1 MNKILIVD
9 DSTSDKRVI
18 LGLLT
23 KVGYDSLV
31 VESIEA
37 GKAELKKLSPSSV
50 VMVSMK
56 CKDGMALDLIRWAK
70 MRGYINPI
78 IVIIDR
84 FDASDVYE
92 VLRNHGAVD
101 VIQRPALDKTLV
113 ETLRQ
118 YSHNCGVIESP
129 HNSIFH
135 RQSSIYRNLLDKV
148 DKIVHTDL
156 NVLIVGESGVG
167 KEPLAEEIHRRS
179 ARNDK
184 PCVILDASVLHLQD
198 HKHKILYEGIRNKL
212 VKAVGG
218 TVIIDHIH
226 MITPEIRHIL
236 SDIIKA
242 EQYDIRFITLIDSAH
257 HPPEPSRII
266 SSYLRYKL
274 SQYVI
279 NVPPLREC
287 RDDIVPLA
295 TFFLNRYKEEFRL
308 NIKGFDS
315 EAKKKLLSHPWPGN
329 IRELK
334 NVIRSAAIEATKE
347 VITAKDL
354 EIENPGLG
362 PPPRFAL
369 RDDGDEKARII
380 AALEHTGGKRQE
392 AAALLKINRN
402 TLQNKIKKYG
412 IDTNF
417 K

>member
-9 DSTSDKRVI
+9 ASTSDNRTMS
-18 LGLLT
+18 GLLS
-23 KVGYDSLV
+23 KAGYDPVV

-37 GKAELKKLSPSSV
+37 GKAELKKLSPISV
-50 VMVSMK
+50 VVVSMK
-56 CKDGMALDLIRWAK
+56 CKDGTALDLICWTK
-70 MRGYINPI
+70 MRGYTNPI

-92 VLRNHGAVD
+92 VLRYHGAVD
-101 VIQRPALDKTLV
+101 VIQRKALDKMLV

-118 YSHNCGVIESP
+118 YSHNCGIIEKP
-129 HNSIFH
+129 HNSIFQ
-135 RQSSIYRNLLDKV
+135 RRSSIYQNLLSKV
-148 DKIVHTDL
+148 ERVAHTNL
-156 NVLIVGESGVG
+156 NILIVGESGVG

-179 ARNDK
+179 TRSDK
-184 PCVILDASVLHLQD
+184 PCIILDASVLHLQD

-257 HPPEPSRII
+257 HPPEPSRK
-266 SSYLRYKL
+266 SSPYLRYKL

-287 RDDIVPLA
+287 RDDIIPLA
-295 TFFLNRYKEEFRL
+295 EFFLNRYKQEFRL
-308 NIKGFDS
+308 DIKGFDS
-315 EAKKKLLSHPWPGN
+315 DAKKKLLAYPWPGN

-334 NVIRSAAIEATKE
+334 NAIRIAAIEATQE
-347 VITAKDL
+347 IITAKDL

>member
-9 DSTSDKRVI
+9 ALSADNRVMSN
-18 LGLLT
+18 LLSRG
-23 KVGYDSLV
+23 GYDPIS

-37 GKAELKKLSPSSV
+37 GKVEAAELPPGAVIITAMRLPDGSAIEFIDWLKTVGLRHQVIVILDTFSATEIYSV
-50 VMVSMK
+50 
-56 CKDGMALDLIRWAK
+56 
-70 MRGYINPI
+70 MRG
-78 IVIIDR
+78 
-84 FDASDVYE
+84 
-92 VLRNHGAVD
+92 HGAVD
-101 VIQRPALDKTLV
+101 IIQRAAMDKMLV
-113 ETLRQ
+113 ETVRK
-118 YSHNCGVIESP
+118 YSQNNGIIDSP
-129 HNSIFH
+129 HSTIFQ
-135 RQSSIYRNLLDKV
+135 RQSRIYQNLLDKIG
-148 DKIVHTDL
+148 KIAPTDL

-167 KEPLAEEIHRRS
+167 KDPLAEKIHRRS
-179 ARNDK
+179 SRSGK
-184 PCVILDASVLHLQD
+184 RCILLDASVLHLQD

-257 HPPEPSRII
+257 HPPEPSRK
-266 SSYLRYKL
+266 SSPYLRYKL

-287 RDDIVPLA
+287 RDDIIPLA
-295 TFFLNRYKEEFRL
+295 EFFLNRYKQEFRL
-308 NIKGFDS
+308 DIKGFDS
-315 EAKKKLLSHPWPGN
+315 DAKKKLLAYPWPGN

-334 NVIRSAAIEATKE
+334 NAIRIAAIEATQE
-347 VITAKDL
+347 IITAKDL